1 MNLEVKRI
9 IYLLTG
15 GQLDLEA
22 LGQLLDSDVVQVLQ
36 LLLEALLFLLDLHFE
51 VVVLFLEQRD
61 ELVRLS
67 HLLSDLDVFV

>member
-36 LLLEALLFLLDLHFE
+36 LLLEALLFLFDLHFE